1 MSLFIPLMNLT
12 QTFRPMWW
20 QVTSEVSLAGEG
32 LVTVGTGVVVRGRVY
47 VMLQCLRG
55 RVLVLT
61 SCALKMPEIF
71 RKMVIY
77 IKFHANQKHIH
88 WILLLFFIYQHQFF
102 QLKMVSNVN
111 FLKYEFYMTTTWT
124 YRIFIGMLDDWIW
137 V

>member
-1 MSLFIPLMNLT
+1 M
-12 QTFRPMWW
+12 
-20 QVTSEVSLAGEG
+20 TSEVSLAGEG

-111 FLKYEFYMTTTWT
+111 FLKYEFYMTTT
-124 YRIFIGMLDDWIW
+124 
-137 V
+137 

>member
-1 MSLFIPLMNLT
+1 M
-12 QTFRPMWW
+12 
-20 QVTSEVSLAGEG
+20 TSEISLAGEG

-77 IKFHANQKHIH
+77 IKFHANQKHVH
-88 WILLLFFIYQHQFF
+88 WKLLFFFIYQYQFF
-102 QLKMVSNVN
+102 QIKMVSDVN
-111 FLKYEFYMTTTWT
+111 FLKYELYMNTT
-124 YRIFIGMLDDWIW
+124 
-137 V
+137 

>member
-1 MSLFIPLMNLT
+1 M
-12 QTFRPMWW
+12 
-20 QVTSEVSLAGEG
+20 TSEVSLAGEG

-47 VMLQCLRG
+47 VMFQCLRG

-88 WILLLFFIYQHQFF
+88 LKLLF
-102 QLKMVSNVN
+102 
-111 FLKYEFYMTTTWT
+111 
-124 YRIFIGMLDDWIW
+124 IFHLSASIFPIKNGL
-137 V
+137 